1 MTTNLQVVKSLS
13 PKKPHVNIKLKVLEI
28 ETMSIKT
35 FDQGKP
41 FLDLIVYDEDGDRI
55 SLTIKHF
62 LKAKY
67 ENILKPQNNYL
78 FNRVFVNNNTSRSKN
93 QHSNHACKLMLEAKT
108 TVLPVESS
116 DWSGDGG
123 FKFISFADLLAKNL
137 EEGVTADVIGMV
149 TKFSE
154 EKQYGNTDDEQSKYR
169 VINLRDLEGLSLS
182 CTLWGKFMRLFY
194 NYVNSEEEK
203 QCVILIL

>member
-1 MTTNLQVVKSLS
+1 M
-13 PKKPHVNIKLKVLEI
+13 
-28 ETMSIKT
+28 
-35 FDQGKP
+35 
-41 FLDLIVYDEDGDRI
+41 
-55 SLTIKHF
+55 
-62 LKAKY
+62 
-67 ENILKPQNNYL
+67 KPQNNYL

-93 QHSNHACKLMLEAKT
+93 PHSNHACKLMLEAKT

-123 FKFISFADLLAKNL
+123 FKFIAFSDLLAKNL
-137 EEGVTADVIGMV
+137 EEGVSADVIGMV

-203 QCVILIL
+203 QCVILIIQFGKTKKHGDHLTVRSDWNFTQVLLDVNLQVVTDFRKRYLPY